1 MWCSLVEVSWE
12 PKAGAPAPRNQA
24 HPPRPSH
31 AFPLDSWWKFHPPG
45 ATSYSVSV
53 PYSAP
58 ACQQCADPQVLAFL
72 VGAAFSGADHYLH
85 GTSLT
90 RTRRQAR
97 PNAQSHQTRAPRTSC
112 GKGPWQRAILG
123 TTSCS
128 ILRHF
133 NQFVSNVQTPQVSA
147 FLVMNISRRLPP
159 LTPKTAT
166 CCEVLRVRFC

>member
-1 MWCSLVEVSWE
+1 MSCGALWWKCRGN

-133 NQFVSNVQTPQVSA
+133 NQFVSNVQTHRSWP
-147 FLVMNISRRLPP
+147 FW
-159 LTPKTAT
+159 
-166 CCEVLRVRFC
+166 

>member
-1 MWCSLVEVSWE
+1 MWYSLVEVSWE

-31 AFPLDSWWKFHPPG
+31 AFSLDSWWKFHPPG

-53 PYSAP
+53 PAM
-58 ACQQCADPQVLAFL
+58 A

-97 PNAQSHQTRAPRTSC
+97 PNAQNHQTRAPRTSC

-133 NQFVSNVQTPQVSA
+133 NQVVSNVQTPQVLA

>member
-1 MWCSLVEVSWE
+1 MLLGLVLL
-12 PKAGAPAPRNQA
+12 PNPFAGSNWSALSCGTLWWKCRGNPRLA
-24 HPPRPSH
+24 PPRPETRPTRLVQATPSRLIAGGSSILLVRH
-31 AFPLDSWWKFHPPG
+31 LTPSAFHTPPFQ
-45 ATSYSVSV
+45 
-53 PYSAP
+53 P

-97 PNAQSHQTRAPRTSC
+97 PNAQSHQPRAPRTSC

-133 NQFVSNVQTPQVSA
+133 NQFVSNVQTHRSWP
-147 FLVMNISRRLPP
+147 FW
-159 LTPKTAT
+159 
-166 CCEVLRVRFC
+166 